1 MKMFFNQS
9 WSRERRRDL
18 RRDMTDPERILWSAL
33 RHKAF
38 GVKVRRQQGIGP
50 YIADFYVAKLQ
61 LVIEVDGDSHF
72 SSEGLDYDAER
83 DAYMRSAG
91 ITVLRFTNGQVRE
104 NLDGVLAAIQ
114 DVISPPAKGE
124 SEGV

>member
-9 WSRERRRDL
+9 WSRDRRRDS
-18 RRDMTDPERILWSAL
+18 RRDMTDPEWILWNAL
-33 RHKAF
+33 HHKAL

-72 SSEGLDYDAER
+72 SSVGLDYDAER

-124 SEGV
+124 LEGV